1 MSAAQKLVNV
11 AVCLVCMFV
20 LTVDASLS
28 SVYRSCF
35 DPCHSACKDKGKT
48 VLVCNRECEIEC
60 TDKAYKE
67 GKVKDEGT
75 QLTDEE
81 KELWAFKKK
90 QVVEFVGMHCKDFKN
105 KQCKDGDNQCK
116 DEEEFCKDMH
126 KLLKDENK
134 QLKDEDKLLKDDNK
148 LVKDEEKTT

>member
-28 SVYRSCF
+28 SVYQSCF
-35 DPCHSACKDKGKT
+35 DPCHSACKDTGKT
-48 VLVCNRECEIEC
+48 VFACGKECERGC

-67 GKVKDEGT
+67 GKLKDESKE
-75 QLTDEE
+75 LKEEE
-81 KELWAFKKK
+81 KELWAFQKK
-90 QVVEFVGMHCKDFKN
+90 QVKEYMDMRCKDFEN
-105 KQCKDGDNQCK
+105 KQCKDDDKECK
-116 DEEEFCKDMH
+116 DEAKFCKDMH
-126 KLLKDENK
+126 MAFKEENK